1 MNWNDRFSE
10 PGFAYGT
17 EPNDYLVS
25 VVGRIP
31 KGRVLS
37 LAEGEGRNAVYLA
50 SLGYEVTAVDG
61 STVGLRKA
69 EELAT
74 VRGVTI
80 TTIHADL
87 GEFKIEPE
95 QWDGIIAFYCHL
107 LSSIRIPLHQAVV
120 RGLKPGGVFAV
131 EAFSKEQIGNDTGGP
146 KSLDMLMS
154 LDELKS
160 ECAGLEFIHADEL
173 QRDVHEGRGHTGLA
187 SVVQI
192 LGVKP

>member
-1 MNWNDRFSE
+1 MNWNERFSE

-25 VVGRIP
+25 VVDRIP
-31 KGRVLS
+31 KGRILS

-50 SLGYEVTAVDG
+50 SLGYDMTAVD
-61 STVGLRKA
+61 SSSVGLLKA
-69 EELAT
+69 QKLA
-74 VRGVTI
+74 VERGVNI

-87 GEFKIEPE
+87 AEFKIKPE
-95 QWDGIIAFYCHL
+95 QWEGIIAFYCHL
-107 LSSIRIPLHQAVV
+107 PSSIRIPLHQAVV
-120 RGLKPGGVFAV
+120 RGLKPGGVFAL
-131 EAFSKEQIGNDTGGP
+131 EAFTKEQIGNDTGGP

-154 LDELKS
+154 LNELKS
-160 ECAGLEFIHADEL
+160 ECAGLVFIHATEL

-187 SVVQI
+187 SVAQI